1 MMDFKKFLSRMI
13 ISSALR
19 MGRGMSAAA
28 CCLLILG
35 ASWSCSSDDD
45 GETSNTNPQFIHSTF
60 ASAESPDW
68 YVDWTASDLAPDW
81 QEPESYT
88 YECSMN
94 MLVTL
99 APELLPL
106 STDDDR
112 MAIFINGDCRGV
124 SERNVYASNGEI
136 VFLIHAKGSD
146 EEVGR
151 NMEMRYYSGGA
162 HQLFL
167 TSSVPVFTP
176 NNIIGE
182 EAFSIDIDP
191 VTSSTKFPYFTE
203 LNVILPNELPF
214 TVTDNDQMAIFVGD
228 ECRGVC
234 ANGKDA
240 YTGWKGT
247 VSQRQENEQ
256 AHVRYYSAEKGG
268 IYILS
273 EPFTLN
279 GKLQHFDATF

>member
-1 MMDFKKFLSRMI
+1 MMDFNKFLSSTI

-19 MGRGMSAAA
+19 MGRGMGAAA
-28 CCLLILG
+28 CCLLLLG
-35 ASWSCSSDDD
+35 ASWSCSSDDSSD
-45 GETSNTNPQFIHSTF
+45 ATSQFAHSTF
-60 ASAESPDW
+60 TSAESPNW
-68 YVDWTASDLAPDW
+68 FVDWTASDAAPDW

-99 APELLPL
+99 DPELLPF
-106 STDDDR
+106 STDNDR

-124 SERNVYASNGEI
+124 SERNVYADNSEI
-136 VFLIHAKGSD
+136 VFLIHVKGSN
-146 EEVGR
+146 EEMGLQ
-151 NMEMRYYSGGA
+151 MEMRYYSGGA
-162 HQLFL
+162 HQLFIDGG
-167 TSSVPVFTP
+167 TPPFTP
-176 NNIIGE
+176 NNIIEG
-182 EAFSIDIDP
+182 EAFSSNFNPIN
-191 VTSSTKFPYFTE
+191 SSTKFPYFTE
-203 LNVILPNELPF
+203 LTVMLPNELPF

-234 ANGKDA
+234 ISRKNA
-240 YTGWKGT
+240 YSGWKGS

-256 AHVRYYSAEKGG
+256 AYVRYYSAEKGG

-279 GKLQHFDATF
+279 GRLQSVDAKF